1 MKTIE
6 ALSSSKTRARQSE
19 MRRKDSVR
27 TRYPGHLLHQR
38 EEFLALFTHE
48 LLTPL
53 TCILGWSQF
62 AAEQSDPATVKN
74 ALAIIERNVRRQKAL
89 LDEFLALIH
98 YTRSCSLAFNPRKFE
113 LWHLVEP
120 PDALPHTAPRER
132 QLSLPF

>member
-6 ALSSSKTRARQSE
+6 ALSSGKTRARYSE
-19 MRRKDSVR
+19 VIRKGTAS

-62 AAEQSDPATVKN
+62 ASEQTDPVTVKN
-74 ALAIIERNVRRQKAL
+74 ALTIIERNARRQKAL

-113 LWHLVEP
+113 LWQLVESQNG
-120 PDALPHTAPRER
+120 LPHPSPRER